1 MDFNP
6 RAPCGA
12 RLRYKTTRSLLDKI
26 SIHAPRAGRD
36 VNVNRTQTIIT
47 DFNPRAPCGARH
59 AVRQILQVQSA
70 ISIHAPRAGRD
81 LSRSCKGVFA

>member
-12 RLRYKTTRSLLDKI
+12 RHFAYVLHDKDVDI

-36 VNVNRTQTIIT
+36 RLPNILIT
-47 DFNPRAPCGARH
+47 SSNDFNPRAPCGARQQKYTKLLYTLL
-59 AVRQILQVQSA
+59 RQKA
-70 ISIHAPRAGRD
+70 IFR
-81 LSRSCKGVFA
+81 